1 MLKSG
6 IDQDA
11 LIDMFSTASARQ
23 SRQLQEAV
31 CQATLGALQGRELSL
46 KNIRGVLQAV
56 AQAASAGVAKSS
68 LPQVDAEALLN
79 GAVAG
84 MDQALLKAV
93 EANRVALQR
102 FVDQGVGL
110 QEKQLKKALDDLEKF
125 EDTLI
130 GAIRKSTDGA
140 SQQLAAQWA
149 PVLEKL
155 QAGGTLT
162 GGQAAATAEELA
174 SQMQSALRETR
185 AASLKA
191 AQALAQSYTA
201 LVSGVLIGMSDA
213 LRQAPSAPAAP
224 DEPAAPGRTTRK
236 K

>member
-11 LIDMFSTASARQ
+11 LIEMFSTASARQ
-23 SRQLQEAV
+23 SQQLQDAV

-56 AQAASAGVAKSS
+56 AQAASAGAAQNK
-68 LPQVDAEALLN
+68 LPQVDVESLLDR
-79 GAVAG
+79 AVSG
-84 MDQALLKAV
+84 MDEALLKAV
-93 EANRVALQR
+93 DANRVALQR

-110 QEKQLKKALDDLEKF
+110 QEKQLKKAMDDLEKF

-130 GAIRKSTDGA
+130 GAVKKTAEGA
-140 SQQLAAQWA
+140 GAQIATQWA

-162 GGQAAATAEELA
+162 GGQASATAEQLA
-174 SQMQSALRETR
+174 SQMQAALRDSR
-185 AASLKA
+185 AAGMKA

-213 LRQAPSAPAAP
+213 LRQGASSPAPSPAPASKSS
-224 DEPAAPGRTTRK
+224 TRRR
-236 K
+236 